1 VSTPS
6 QDLDRNFDSPAISV
20 IIPTK
25 DRRLLLKET
34 LGSLS
39 RQTLKSWEAL
49 IVDDGSSDGTEE
61 FVKGVCSIDSRFRYL
76 NGAGQKAGASACRNL
91 GLSKALGHY
100 VIFLDSDDLLSGD
113 CLRNRLENIQK
124 EGGDYV
130 IFQTGVF
137 RSKPGDDSR
146 LWNRF
151 DTEDDLDRFLSYDMP
166 WHTSGPIWKKSALD
180 IIGPWDENC
189 LTGQDWE
196 FHIRA
201 LASGLRYTKVSLV
214 DSFWRESRPGA
225 ISHTWAATPQLINRT
240 AVMIRIA
247 ILLREK
253 GLLSPGR
260 RRRIAA
266 ACHRNALEHCPDN
279 QAAWSMWFSTWRHG
293 VINIVEF
300 FALLI
305 AEILFRSARRL
316 RKAALSLLLP
326 ESKVRSSY
334 LGSND

>member
-1 VSTPS
+1 MSPFQTS
-6 QDLDRNFDSPAISV
+6 DRDIDHPAISV

-25 DRRLLLKET
+25 DRRLLLGE
-34 LGSLS
+34 
-39 RQTLKSWEAL
+39 TLKSLSAQTLQAWEAV
-49 IVDDGSSDGTEE
+49 IVDDGSGDGTAE
-61 FVKGVCSIDSRFRYL
+61 FVKELASGEPRFRYL
-76 NGAGQKAGASACRNL
+76 ARTGDYPGASACRNA
-91 GLSKALGHY
+91 GLSMARGKY
-100 VIFLDSDDLLSGD
+100 VIFLDSDDLLAAD
-113 CLRNRLENIQK
+113 CLYNRLQSIQQS
-124 EGGDYV
+124 ECDYIV
-130 IFQTGVF
+130 FQTGVF
-137 RSKPGDDSR
+137 RSKPGDDTR

-151 DTEDDLDRFLSYDMP
+151 DTEDDLDRFLSHDMP

-180 IIGPWDENC
+180 IVGPWDENC

-240 AVMIRIA
+240 ALMIRVA

-266 ACHRNALEHCPDN
+266 ACHRNALEYCPDN
-279 QAAWSMWFSTWRHG
+279 QAAWSMWFSAWRHG
-293 VINIVEF
+293 VTNIVEF
-300 FALLI
+300 QALLV
-305 AEILFRSARRL
+305 AEILSRSARKL

-326 ESKVRSSY
+326 ESNVRSSH